1 MTEQKLK
8 IFLWHFYNQLEQDN
22 WGDIDPEY
30 FNPEIVDEE
39 LRTDSSEFLQEGKLI
54 QKYINK
60 ALKEI
65 E

>member
-8 IFLWHFYNQLEQDN
+8 IFLWHFYNQLKQDN
-22 WGDIDPEY
+22 WGDIDPEC
-30 FNPEIVDEE
+30 FNPEYVDDEDE
-39 LRTDSSEFLQEGKLI
+39 TIADEDTKAI
-54 QKYINK
+54 QKYINI